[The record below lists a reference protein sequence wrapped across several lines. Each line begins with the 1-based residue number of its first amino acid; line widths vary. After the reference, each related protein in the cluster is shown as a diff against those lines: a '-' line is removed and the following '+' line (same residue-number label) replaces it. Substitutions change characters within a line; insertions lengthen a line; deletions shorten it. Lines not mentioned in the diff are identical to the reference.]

1 MPKIPDQFLGV
12 LMILRYMWIG
22 FWQGVGVELSF
33 LVLWVGWQALHSKVA
48 HRFDPEHFFHR
59 VHDYFTK

>member
-1 MPKIPDQFLGV
+1 
-12 LMILRYMWIG
+12 MILRYMWIG

-48 HRFDPEHFFHR
+48 HRFNPEHFFHR